1 MIRVL
6 LLSILALSTATAI
19 AQSETSGT
27 GLSVFP
33 RSTPELQGVDSAT
46 LLKFIDDVDK
56 HVDTMNSFMLV
67 RHGHVVAEAWWTP
80 YDAQTPHVLYSLSKS
95 FTSTAVGLAIAE
107 GKMTIDDAVVQ
118 YFPDDA
124 PAEPS
129 ANLKSM
135 RVRDLLRMTTGH
147 ATEPPMWRD
156 QPDSSNSWC
165 GMDQKVSASSCR
177 FQAGHAVRL
186 QHSGHIYAVSHCA
199 KWSLARPSATIWARS
214 FSHRWASK
222 LRTG

>member
-6 LLSILALSTATAI
+6 LLTILALSTATAI

-27 GLSVFP
+27 GLSGLP
-33 RSTPELQGVDSAT
+33 RSTPERQGVDSAT

-156 QPDSSNSWC
+156 QQNSPT
-165 GMDQKVSASSCR
+165 
-177 FQAGHAVRL
+177 AGAAWTKKFLHHPVDFKPGTL
-186 QHSGHIYAVSHCA
+186 FGSY
-199 KWSLARPSATIWARS
+199 
-214 FSHRWASK
+214 
-222 LRTG
+222 